1 MSDVREVLGYP
12 MLAATMGDVVD
23 LCEETIAGG
32 RTLQIGVLNAAK
44 VVNAQRDPALREAV
58 RSCDV
63 IVADSNSK
71 GV

>member
-1 MSDVREVLGYP
+1 MFTVMLRGTAVSDVREVLGYP

-44 VVNAQRDPALREAV
+44 VVN
-58 RSCDV
+58 
-63 IVADSNSK
+63 
-71 GV
+71 